1 MGVFFTFTGVAL
13 LTIVLWGATFA
24 PELPGTDLKHR
35 WLINSGVLA
44 IIALAIAAGGVV
56 LVLKRWLG
64 LLLIA
69 TATALWA
76 MYPWLMQFHYDV
88 LYGFES
94 PNAIESVLLG
104 LSSLIILIA
113 FIRKS
118 KPRVDA

>member
-1 MGVFFTFTGVAL
+1 M